1 MGRNLDNPFIPSD
14 AGSRL
19 GLPFL
24 SNSFMSTRPFLGE
37 PSSASPLYEVRALRE
52 RTQYRRPFSAK
63 SRELASNL
71 SSQPAKSFHFFR
83 SELRASAYRCHHPQ
97 RVVDRPGS
105 ALRGARR
112 RPSVQSLLMTRASL
126 MPPLTRGAPGLR
138 RAA

>member
-1 MGRNLDNPFIPSD
+1 MGRNLDNPFMPSD

-52 RTQYRRPFSAK
+52 RTQYRWPFPRK

-71 SSQPAKSFHFFR
+71 GSQLANSFHFSR
-83 SELRASAYRCHHPQ
+83 SELGASTYRCHH
-97 RVVDRPGS
+97 
-105 ALRGARR
+105 LN
-112 RPSVQSLLMTRASL
+112 ASSTDQV
-126 MPPLTRGAPGLR
+126 P
-138 RAA
+138 